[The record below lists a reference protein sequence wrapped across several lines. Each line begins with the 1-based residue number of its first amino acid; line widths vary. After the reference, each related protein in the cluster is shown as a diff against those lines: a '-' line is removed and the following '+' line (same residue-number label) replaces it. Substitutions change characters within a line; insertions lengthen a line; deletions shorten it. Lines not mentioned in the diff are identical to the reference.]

1 MTQREETFE
10 REIKE
15 TLAELE
21 VLLLQK
27 GKEYR
32 RDNNPYH
39 NFETGARLT
48 GKHRTEILEGFLLK
62 HLISVSDLKNDL
74 KEAIYPSRKII
85 NEKYNDILLYFLIE
99 KAMMLE
105 YADR

>member
-27 GKEYR
+27 GLEYR
-32 RDNNPYH
+32 RNNNPYH

-74 KEAIYPSRKII
+74 KEAVYPSRRIV

-105 YADR
+105 YAQD